1 MSIKIGVFDSGIG
14 GLTVLKELVEV
25 IPAEYVY
32 IGDSLRAPY
41 GNKSK
46 EELLIYTKELLIFLQ
61 KKNVDVFIS
70 ACNSLSTLDVLP
82 LLSELGIRSDQ
93 YFDMTMFAEAA
104 ASDISHDSP
113 LLIFATEATIKSGM
127 YQNIFASFSP
137 YALASSNLA
146 RAIEDKHDIEID
158 EEVDILVDYV
168 LENNIKQVF
177 LGCTHYPLVE
187 EYLEKRFLGS
197 GVIFINPAIYIKKV
211 LSEVK
216 GEGLKVSLSFTKI
229 TQHSKELSE
238 DFFGKAAELVSL

>member
-32 IGDSLRAPY
+32 IGDTLHAPY

-46 EELLIYTKELLIFLQ
+46 EELLMHSRDLLSFL
-61 KKNVDVFIS
+61 KNKNVDLYIS

-82 LLSELGIRSDQ
+82 LLSELGIRSEQ
-93 YFDMTMFAEAA
+93 YFDMTMFAEGAA
-104 ASDISHDSP
+104 GAISHDSS
-113 LLIFATEATIKSGM
+113 LLIYATEATIRSGI
-127 YQNIFASFSP
+127 YQKIFASFSP
-137 YALASSNLA
+137 YILASSNLA

-158 EEVDILVDYV
+158 EEADVLVDYI

-177 LGCTHYPLVE
+177 LGCTHYPLIE
-187 EYLEKRFLGS
+187 EYLEKRLLGS
-197 GVIFINPAIYIKKV
+197 GVTFINPAVYIKKV

-216 GEGLKVSLSFTKI
+216 DGDLKVSTFFTKL
-229 TQHSKELSE
+229 TPHAKELSE
-238 DFFGKAAELVSL
+238 ELFGKDAELTSL